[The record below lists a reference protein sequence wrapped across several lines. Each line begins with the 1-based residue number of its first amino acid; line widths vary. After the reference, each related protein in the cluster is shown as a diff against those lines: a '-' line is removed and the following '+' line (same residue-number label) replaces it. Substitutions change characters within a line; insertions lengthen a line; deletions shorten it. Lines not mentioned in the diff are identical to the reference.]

1 MKQVLLAFMMCVTSS
16 FGALAEDKSVQ
27 QSKIGRMPVGR
38 ILYLGNSITLHAP
51 APQIG
56 WTGNWGMAASV
67 EDKDYVHL
75 VTADV
80 AKSAGAKPEIMV
92 RNIADFERGFDS
104 YVTAEALK
112 KELEFRP
119 DVIVL
124 AIGENVAELK
134 TEDDQKKYAAAFAG
148 LLRTLKQSEQTEIFV
163 RTSFWANQ
171 VKDDIMRK
179 AAADA
184 GATLVDLAKYSGDR
198 SLEAS
203 AERKIEHAGVAA
215 HPGDKGMKVIADAI
229 VTAIKG
235 RAKMKEG
242 QSANPNN

>member
-1 MKQVLLAFMMCVTSS
+1 MKNVLFVFMLCITSPI
-16 FGALAEDKSVQ
+16 AVIAEDKPVQ
-27 QSKIGRMPVGR
+27 QLKIGRMSVGR
-38 ILYLGNSITLHAP
+38 ILYLGNSITLHGP

-56 WTGNWGMAASV
+56 WTGNFGMAASA

-75 VTADV
+75 LTAEI
-80 AKSAGAKPEIMV
+80 AKSAGARPEIMV
-92 RNIADFERGFDS
+92 RNIADFERGYES
-104 YVTAEALK
+104 YVAAEALK

-119 DVIVL
+119 DLVVV

-134 TEDDQKKYAAAFAG
+134 TEEDQTKYAAAFAG

-179 AAADA
+179 AASGA
-184 GATLVDLAKYSGDR
+184 GATLVDLAKYSGDP
-198 SLEAS
+198 SLAAS

-215 HPGDKGMKVIADAI
+215 HPGDKGMKAIADAI
-229 VTAIKG
+229 FAAMKG
-235 RAKMKEG
+235 RAKMKDE
-242 QSANPNN
+242 QNANRN